1 MGSLLSPGVA
11 IKEEDRSLVVSTAGT
26 SIAAFGGVFSQGEA
40 KKAIYLSSIQELES
54 IFGTP
59 TNANYNDWFQAYC
72 FLRRSGSLYVS
83 RALDS
88 RGTENRKD
96 TTYTLAAQ
104 ANQNDEEVTLNDVS
118 NLYENQMIQFGEDK
132 TKTIY
137 TITKVTSGG
146 NKIGI
151 TPAIQT
157 GETYNVSDKV
167 YTCYPTINAYGE
179 CLKTG
184 SVYSVDEKKLKST
197 MKVIANPS
205 DWEFVEQTLAFSNP
219 AESKLKFVSKNPG
232 MWGNDIQV
240 GIGVKSDFDNNS
252 QILTGVVINDQF
264 EYTPSNTE
272 VGVIVIYKG
281 TIVETFLVSMIEGTK
296 DYNNKSMYIED
307 VINRQSS
314 YIYCKVNNAISD
326 MPKSSLDSNLI
337 DLKYGEDGVPSKG
350 DIVSAYTDVYSSKEE
365 IDIDIVISNEI
376 ANKDIADFCKLR
388 GDVIGYA
395 GASYSNVVN
404 VGNTKAVENLLTA
417 RSAGE
422 FNFDNKYFTIIGN
435 YGYIYDSYNDKNRWI
450 NLAGASAGIRAST
463 TNATQPWYAA
473 AGLNQGTYTDII
485 KLAFNPN
492 QGNRDQLYKNNINPV
507 VSFPGQGI
515 VLWGQK
521 TATSKPSSFDR
532 VNVRMLFNYAERK
545 IANSA
550 RYIIFEQNDDT
561 TRNSFVSMVTPLLDG
576 IKANRGIE
584 DYRVICD
591 TSNNTPQVIANNEF
605 VANIMLKP
613 LYSAEFVY
621 LTFTSVGATVSFEEA

>member
-1 MGSLLSPGVA
+1 MGTLMSPGLQISEVD
-11 IKEEDRSLVVSTAGT
+11 KSLVVSTAGT
-26 SIAAFGGVFSQGEA
+26 SIGCFGGVFTQGEA
-40 KKAIYLSSIQELES
+40 NKAIYLSTIQELES

-83 RALDS
+83 RALDT
-88 RGTENRKD
+88 RGTANRED
-96 TTYTLAAQ
+96 TTLTIQAQ
-104 ANQNDEEVTLNDVS
+104 ATQNNEEITLNAVT
-118 NLYENQMIQFGEDK
+118 NLYVNQKLQFGED
-132 TKTIY
+132 TSATVY
-137 TITKVTSGG
+137 TVTNVDQGQ
-146 NKIGI
+146 NKITI
-151 TPAIQT
+151 TPAIQA

-167 YTCYPTINAYGE
+167 YACFPSINAYGE

-184 SVYSVDEKKLKST
+184 SVSSIDEYQLKST
-197 MKVIANPS
+197 MKVVANS
-205 DWEFVEQTLAFSNP
+205 SEWEFIEQTLAFSN

-240 GIGVKSDFDNNS
+240 GVGLKADFDSNAEVMS
-252 QILTGVVINDQF
+252 GVVINDQF
-264 EYTPSNTE
+264 EYNPSDTE
-272 VGVIVIYKG
+272 VGIVVIYKG
-281 TIVETFLVSMIEGTK
+281 SIVETFLVSMVEGTK

-307 VINRQSS
+307 VINSQSS
-314 YIYCKVNNAISD
+314 YIYCKVNNAIAD

-337 DLKYGEDGVPSKG
+337 DLKYGVDGVPSKG

-388 GDVIGYA
+388 ADVIGYA
-395 GASYSNVVN
+395 GASYSDVVN
-404 VGNTKAVENLLTA
+404 AGNTKAVENLLNA
-417 RSAGE
+417 RNSGE

-450 NLAGASAGIRAST
+450 NLAGASAGIRAAT

-473 AGLNQGTYTDII
+473 AGLNQGTYTDIV

-591 TSNNTPQVIANNEF
+591 TSNNTAQVIANNEF
-605 VANIMLKP
+605 VATIMLKP
-613 LYSAEFVY
+613 LYSAEFIY
-621 LTFTSVGATVSFEEA
+621 LSFVSVGATVSFEEA

>member
-1 MGSLLSPGVA
+1 MGTLLSPNVA
-11 IKEEDRSLVVSTAGT
+11 ISEVDKSLVVSTAGT

-40 KKAIYLSSIQELES
+40 KKAIYLSTIQELEN

-83 RALDS
+83 RALDT
-88 RGTENRKD
+88 RGTANRVD
-96 TTYTLAAQ
+96 STLTVQVQ
-104 ANQNDEEVTLNDVS
+104 ATQNNEEITLNATT
-118 NLYENQMIQFGEDK
+118 NLYVNQMIQFGEDTSK
-132 TKTIY
+132 TVY
-137 TITKVTSGG
+137 TITNVNSGQ
-146 NKIGI
+146 NKINI
-151 TPAIQT
+151 SPAIQA

-167 YTCYPTINAYGE
+167 YVCFPSINSYGE

-184 SVYSVDEKKLKST
+184 SVSSIDEYQLKST
-197 MKVIANPS
+197 MKVIANS
-205 DWEFVEQTLAFSNP
+205 GEWEFIEQTLAFSN
-219 AESKLKFVSKNPG
+219 AESKLKFASKNPG

-240 GIGVKSDFDNNS
+240 GVGLKTDFDNNADVMA
-252 QILTGVVINDQF
+252 GVVINDQF
-264 EYTPSNTE
+264 EYTPSSTE
-272 VGVIVIYKG
+272 VAIVVIYKG
-281 TIVETFLVSMIEGTK
+281 NIVETFLVSMIEGTK

-307 VINRQSS
+307 VINNQSS
-314 YIYCKVNNAISD
+314 YIYCKVNNAIAD

-337 DLKYGEDGVPSKG
+337 DLKYGADGVPSKA
-350 DIVSAYTDVYSSKEE
+350 DIVASYTDVYSSKEE

-388 GDVIGYA
+388 ADVIGYA
-395 GASYSNVVN
+395 GASYSDVVN
-404 VGNTKAVENLLTA
+404 VGNTKAVENLLAA
-417 RSAGE
+417 RNSGE

-473 AGLNQGTYTDII
+473 AGLNQGTYTDIV

-605 VANIMLKP
+605 VATIMLKP

-621 LTFTSVGATVSFEEA
+621 LSFVSVGATVSFEEA

>member
-1 MGSLLSPGVA
+1 MGTLMSPGVSVVE
-11 IKEEDRSLVVSTAGT
+11 KDSSLVVSNQGT

-88 RGTENRKD
+88 RGVANRKD
-96 TTYTLAAQ
+96 TTHTLAVQ
-104 ANQNDEEVTLNDVS
+104 ANQNDEELTLDNVT

-132 TKTIY
+132 TKTVY
-137 TITKVTSGG
+137 TITKVTSVG
-146 NKIGI
+146 NKISI
-151 TPAIQT
+151 SPAIQA
-157 GETYNVSDKV
+157 GETYSVSDKV
-167 YTCYPTINAYGE
+167 YACYPTINAYGE

-184 SVYSVDEKKLKST
+184 SVSSIDEKKLKST

-205 DWEFVEQTLAFSNP
+205 DWEFIEQALAFSEST
-219 AESKLKFVSKNPG
+219 ESKLKFVSKTPG

-240 GIGVKSDFDNNS
+240 GVGLKGDFDINA
-252 QILTGVVINDQF
+252 QIMSGVVINDQF
-264 EYTPSNTE
+264 EYTPSTTE
-272 VGVIVIYKG
+272 VAIVVIYKG
-281 TIVETFLVSMIEGTK
+281 VIVETFLVSMVEGAK

-307 VINRQSS
+307 VINRQSA
-314 YIYCKVNNAISD
+314 YIYCKVNNTIAD
-326 MPKSSLDSNLI
+326 MPKSSLDNNLI

-388 GDVIGYA
+388 ADVIGYA
-395 GASYSNVVN
+395 GASYSDVVN
-404 VGNTKAVENLLTA
+404 VGNTKAVEHLLTA

-473 AGLNQGTYTDII
+473 AGLNQGAYTDII

-492 QGNRDQLYKNNINPV
+492 QGNRDQLYKNSINPV

-532 VNVRMLFNYAERK
+532 VNVRMLFNYVERK

-550 RYIIFEQNDDT
+550 RYVIFEQNDDT

-576 IKANRGIE
+576 VKANRGISA
-584 DYRVICD
+584 YRVICD
-591 TSNNTPQVIANNEF
+591 TTNNTPQVIANNEF
-605 VANIMLKP
+605 VGTIMLKP
-613 LYSAEFVY
+613 IYSSEFIY
-621 LTFTSVGATVSFEEA
+621 LNFVSVGATVSFEEA

>member
-1 MGSLLSPGVA
+1 
-11 IKEEDRSLVVSTAGT
+11 
-26 SIAAFGGVFSQGEA
+26 
-40 KKAIYLSSIQELES
+40 
-54 IFGTP
+54 
-59 TNANYNDWFQAYC
+59 
-72 FLRRSGSLYVS
+72 
-83 RALDS
+83 
-88 RGTENRKD
+88 
-96 TTYTLAAQ
+96 
-104 ANQNDEEVTLNDVS
+104 
-118 NLYENQMIQFGEDK
+118 
-132 TKTIY
+132 
-137 TITKVTSGG
+137 
-146 NKIGI
+146 
-151 TPAIQT
+151 
-157 GETYNVSDKV
+157 
-167 YTCYPTINAYGE
+167 
-179 CLKTG
+179 
-184 SVYSVDEKKLKST
+184 
-197 MKVIANPS
+197 
-205 DWEFVEQTLAFSNP
+205 
-219 AESKLKFVSKNPG
+219 

-252 QILTGVVINDQF
+252 QVMEGVVINDQF
-264 EYTPSNTE
+264 EYTPSDKE
-272 VGVIVIYKG
+272 VAIVVIYKG
-281 TIVETFLVSMIEGTK
+281 TIVETFLASMTEGAK

-314 YIYCKVNNAISD
+314 YIYCKVNTAIAD
-326 MPKSSLDSNLI
+326 MPKSSLHNNLI
-337 DLKYGEDGVPSKG
+337 ELKYGEDGVPSKG
-350 DIVSAYTDVYSSKEE
+350 DIVSAYTDIFSSKEE

-376 ANKDIADFCKLR
+376 ANKEIADFCKLR

-395 GASYSNVVN
+395 GASYSDVVSVSN
-404 VGNTKAVENLLTA
+404 AKGVENLLTA

-463 TNATQPWYAA
+463 TNTTQPWYAA

-532 VNVRMLFNYAERK
+532 VNIRMLFNYAERK

-605 VANIMLKP
+605 VATIMLKP

-621 LTFTSVGATVSFEEA
+621 LSFVSVGATVSFEEA